1 MISASEANR
10 GRREAADDR
19 RAGRAERAG
28 AEGPGNDGTGPE
40 REGRDGDER
49 HQAQDLLGPAIASE
63 RIGDE
68 PNIGARADAP
78 TPPVPAQHGLAV
90 DLEDGR
96 QALAELPAILAIA
109 RRPAGAAQERR
120 HGLARPGLGARDL
133 KAGHHE
139 MPDDGGRT
147 RSAAIA
153 ARARLRHWQRR
164 MFLQ

>member
-1 MISASEANR
+1 LAPHS
-10 GRREAADDR
+10 
-19 RAGRAERAG
+19 
-28 AEGPGNDGTGPE
+28 T
-40 REGRDGDER
+40 
-49 HQAQDLLGPAIASE
+49 E

-68 PNIGARADAP
+68 ANLCARADAP
-78 TPPVPAQHGLAV
+78 APPIAAQHGLAV
-90 DLEDGR
+90 DLEDGW
-96 QALAELPAILAIA
+96 QALPELPAILAIA

-120 HGLARPGLGARDL
+120 HGLARPRLGARDL

-164 MFLQ
+164 MFLQYLMHQEVSGVLGRMLTNQGGPGHV